1 MDTVRLETM
10 AQTSAITASSVNH
23 GTRETTIGIYGNA
36 CSSSGRMC
44 VTVPSSAASANMK
57 AITAQMKLRTRC
69 VFVLFSV
76 RSGLTGLGCGR
87 FCFSPIRFG
96 RRLRFARC
104 RPLRLA
110 CFCLSHTIPLFFGT
124 HVRDHPCPPVSVY
137 VRSVDVPTVSF
148 TPSA

>member
-76 RSGLTGLGCGR
+76 RSGLTGLVAAG
-87 FCFSPIRFG
+87 FA
-96 RRLRFARC
+96 LARFA
-104 RPLRLA
+104 LA
-110 CFCLSHTIPLFFGT
+110 DACDLPVAG
-124 HVRDHPCPPVSVY
+124 PCGWRV
-137 VRSVDVPTVSF
+137 F
-148 TPSA
+148 A